1 MQTQD
6 AEHERALD
14 RLFELI
20 SRLIARAHL
29 IQSEQDTSSGEETA
43 NINRETR

>member
-1 MQTQD
+1 MQTRD

-14 RLFELI
+14 QLFELI

-29 IQSEQDTSSGEETA
+29 IHSGQDASGSEGADSG
-43 NINRETR
+43 N